1 MKSKRIPD
9 EVLPPCTSAIGSES
23 LAAADETGSPAK
35 KRGRKRKH
43 TVVIPDMTNPE
54 ETVQVEATF
63 SSLLESGNVILLED
77 NQQVVEITAEQAQQ
91 LGIHH
96 QRN

>member
-1 MKSKRIPD
+1 MKSKRIPND
-9 EVLPPCTSAIGSES
+9 VVPPCTSAIGSES
-23 LAAADETGSPAK
+23 LTTADETGSPSK

-43 TVVIPDMTNPE
+43 TVVIADMTIPD
-54 ETVQVEATF
+54 ETVT
-63 SSLLESGNVILLED
+63 LLESGNVILLED

>member
-1 MKSKRIPD
+1 MKSRRIPD
-9 EVLPPCTSAIGSES
+9 DVLPPCTSAIGSEN
-23 LAAADETGSPAK
+23 LAADETGTSSK
-35 KRGRKRKH
+35 KQGRKH

-54 ETVQVEATF
+54 EIVAVEATF

>member
-1 MKSKRIPD
+1 M
-9 EVLPPCTSAIGSES
+9 
-23 LAAADETGSPAK
+23 AAADETGSPSK

-43 TVVIPDMTNPE
+43 AIVIPHMTNPE
-54 ETVQVEATF
+54 ETVAVEATF
-63 SSLLESGNVILLED
+63 NSLLESGNVILLED
-77 NQQVVEITAEQAQQ
+77 NQKVVEITAKQAQQ

>member
-1 MKSKRIPD
+1 
-9 EVLPPCTSAIGSES
+9 
-23 LAAADETGSPAK
+23 
-35 KRGRKRKH
+35 
-43 TVVIPDMTNPE
+43 MTNPE
-54 ETVQVEATF
+54 ETVAVEATF

>member
-9 EVLPPCTSAIGSES
+9 DVLPPCTSAIGSES
-23 LAAADETGSPAK
+23 LAADETGSPSK

-54 ETVQVEATF
+54 ETVAVEATF

-91 LGIHH
+91 LGIHQ